1 MPGQVKGR
9 AWALHPDAIWIEG
22 LKGIPRSSSS
32 ALLFTKI
39 GAKRPQ
45 DQVCGRKSSDPAVCL
60 CGLIL
65 HLEVKLANEVAEWLQ
80 IGPSCGGK
88 PQRLSPE
95 TAHCCGRGRKV
106 GPSFQLQGEGI
117 C

>member
-39 GAKRPQ
+39 GAKRPPRPG
-45 DQVCGRKSSDPAVCL
+45 VWAVCL

-80 IGPSCGGK
+80 IGPSYGGK